1 MPPHSKTRRSIE
13 RETEELRAEI
23 ETLRASEAKYRR
35 LHETRIDAF
44 VRVSMDGRIQEVNE
58 LFQRMVGYD
67 EEELLSLTSRD
78 LTPER
83 WHAFE
88 AEIVETQVLAR
99 GQSERYEK
107 EYRRKDGTVFPVEAR
122 TFVIRDLAGDAPMG
136 LASAVRDIT
145 ERKRGEQALHESEEK
160 FKLKQSEQHLRDL
173 SVRLMSAQDAE
184 RSRLA
189 RELHDDFSQRL
200 ALLAVNLHLLRQ
212 SLPDAAEDSRA
223 AVTDLYAQVQALAR
237 DMRRMSH
244 DLHPARL
251 EQLGLE
257 SAMRGL
263 CGEVSAAHGL
273 PIRFDARDVARDV
286 PEAVAVCLYR
296 VAQEALQNVVK
307 HSGASTAMVD
317 LAACLGELRL
327 VVTDDGCG
335 FDPAAQQRK
344 DSLGLSSI
352 RERVR
357 SIGGRFA
364 IDSGPGRGTR
374 IEVHAP
380 SGVPGPATA

>member
-1 MPPHSKTRRSIE
+1 MNPQSKTTSALE
-13 RETEELRAEI
+13 RENRELRAQI
-23 ETLRASEAKYRR
+23 EALRESEAKYRR
-35 LHETRIDAF
+35 LHE
-44 VRVSMDGRIQEVNE
+44 
-58 LFQRMVGYD
+58 
-67 EEELLSLTSRD
+67 
-78 LTPER
+78 
-83 WHAFE
+83 
-88 AEIVETQVLAR
+88 
-99 GQSERYEK
+99 
-107 EYRRKDGTVFPVEAR
+107 
-122 TFVIRDLAGDAPMG
+122 
-136 LASAVRDIT
+136 
-145 ERKRGEQALHESEEK
+145 SEEK
-160 FKLKQSEQHLRDL
+160 FKSAFQASVDALTESEERLRDL
-173 SVRLMSAQDAE
+173 SVRLMSAQEAE

-212 SLPDAAEDSRA
+212 SLPGAAEDLRA
-223 AVTDLYAQVQALAR
+223 SVTDLYSQVQALGR

-257 SAMRGL
+257 SAIRGL

-273 PIRFDARDVARDV
+273 TIRFDARDVARDV

-307 HSGASTAMVD
+307 HSGAP
-317 LAACLGELRL
+317 AATLELTGGAGELRL
-327 VVTDDGCG
+327 VVSDGGRG
-335 FDPAAQQRK
+335 FDLAAAQRK

-364 IDSGPGRGTR
+364 LDGGPGRGTR

-380 SGVPGPATA
+380 SGA